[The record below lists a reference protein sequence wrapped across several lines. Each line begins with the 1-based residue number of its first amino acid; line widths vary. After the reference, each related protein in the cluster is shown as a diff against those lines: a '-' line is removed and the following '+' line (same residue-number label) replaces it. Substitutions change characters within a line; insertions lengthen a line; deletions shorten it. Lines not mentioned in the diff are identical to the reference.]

1 MVIVRVGRNFETPH
15 AVMCRDAIKVDAMD
29 YGCREKGSGRGGIE
43 KVFTRT
49 KETFQELRVCLHE
62 ACLKEGVSLV
72 ASFGLPHSAAP
83 WRCLVRTSRT
93 GPFRHDTMQLFLY
106 LSNLNANTNCDVQQ
120 T

>member
-49 KETFQELRVCLHE
+49 KETF
-62 ACLKEGVSLV
+62 
-72 ASFGLPHSAAP
+72 
-83 WRCLVRTSRT
+83 
-93 GPFRHDTMQLFLY
+93 
-106 LSNLNANTNCDVQQ
+106 
-120 T
+120 